1 MPSTPSRAAPGRKS
15 LATLRNIVSL
25 ASAPAEQSE
34 ILVRGLELVVRGL
47 GYDGAVLH
55 LLGPNG
61 GLETAARAGARPEPG
76 GTAGSVDSV
85 VLRAAHG
92 DRLLVWAQGRSWTEE
107 ELRSQGLPPGPGGLR
122 VLAPLSA
129 PDRALGVLE
138 GYRARG
144 GRGGL
149 GDAMAALAVAAGHFA
164 LVLRNRELLEGN
176 LAKIQQLLALQ
187 RVSRQMTAGG
197 ELGDLLRMVVE
208 EAMHLT
214 GAQGGTLYLI
224 DREDEGQLALQ
235 AWSGE
240 APAPGRERI
249 PLGYGI
255 AGWVARGGRALRVSD
270 RSAGREAGAYASRR
284 SQLAV
289 PLVSEAR
296 VLGVLAVEGRG
307 ELGFTPTHE
316 EILGLFAAQAAKA
329 IEARRFLQEIRDER
343 DLRDQILDG
352 TPNGVVALDRGRH
365 VTLMNRAA
373 RRFLGVAEAPEGNP
387 LERYLNVPAVH
398 EEVSRVLAD
407 EGSGESIE
415 VAAPGHAAGGEEGRY
430 LRVSAFPLANRPGA
444 TLILQDLTDRR
455 RLNER
460 VQRMSRLASIGQL
473 AAGIAHEIRNPLT
486 GVAISLDI
494 LREEAGL
501 SPEGRALLEDINREI
516 DRLETLIRGLL
527 DFARPQPPA
536 FRPMRVAKAL
546 EWHRTFGEQC
556 RKKGVDFRLELRDNP
571 KLQGDPEKLKQL
583 FLNLAINALEA
594 VPAGGEIRVWAEALP
609 GKAHPWV
616 RVGVED
622 TGPGM
627 DEETAAQ
634 AFNPFFTTKNEGTGL
649 GLSIA
654 HSIAEQ
660 HGGRIDLQSRPGRG
674 ARFTVDLPA
683 LPAPEEA

>member
-1 MPSTPSRAAPGRKS
+1 MPPRAAPGGAHLTVLREI
-15 LATLRNIVSL
+15 ATL
-25 ASAPAEQSE
+25 ASAFGERAEVVGR
-34 ILVRGLELVVRGL
+34 ILELVVGGL
-47 GYDGAVLH
+47 GYDGAALH
-55 LLGPNG
+55 LLRPG
-61 GLETAARAGARPEPG
+61 GIVETAARAGAPPDPG
-76 GTAGSVDSV
+76 LAASAPTGDPV

-92 DRLLVWAQGRSWTEE
+92 ERLLVLVQGRVLMEDEFRTA
-107 ELRSQGLPPGPGGLR
+107 RPPPGSGGIQ
-122 VLAPLSA
+122 VFAPVRLS
-129 PDRALGVLE
+129 DRAVGVLE
-138 GYRARG
+138 GVWRRRRRG
-144 GRGGL
+144 DPGGAL
-149 GDAMAALAVAAGHFA
+149 TALAAVAGQLA
-164 LVLRNRELLEGN
+164 LVLRHRELLEGN
-176 LAKIQQLLALQ
+176 LSKIQQLLALQ
-187 RVSRQMTAGG
+187 RISRQMTAGG
-197 ELGDLLRMVVE
+197 ELGELLQMVVD
-208 EAMHLT
+208 EALRLT
-214 GAQGGTLYLI
+214 GAQGGALYLL
-224 DREDEGQLALQ
+224 DREDEGQLSLQ

-270 RSAGREAGAYASRR
+270 RGAGREPETYASRR

-307 ELGFTPTHE
+307 EEAFTPTHE

-329 IEARRFLQEIRDER
+329 IEARRFLQEIREER
-343 DLRDQILDG
+343 DLREQILDG
-352 TPNGVVALDRGRH
+352 TPNGVVALDGSRR
-365 VTLMNRAA
+365 VTLMNGAA
-373 RRFLGVAEAPEGNP
+373 RRFLGVEEAPEGNP
-387 LERYLNVPAVH
+387 LERYLNVAAVH
-398 EEVSRVLAD
+398 EEVSRVLSGEDPRESLEIGAPGAPSGS
-407 EGSGESIE
+407 EGS
-415 VAAPGHAAGGEEGRY
+415 RF

-444 TLILQDLTDRR
+444 TLILQDLTERR
-455 RLNER
+455 RLGER

-494 LREEAGL
+494 LREEPGL
-501 SPEGRALLEDINREI
+501 SPEGRALLDDINREI

-571 KLQGDPEKLKQL
+571 KVHGDPEKLKQL

-594 VPAGGEIRVWAEALP
+594 VPAGGEIRVWAEGVP
-609 GKAHPWV
+609 DKPRPWV
-616 RVGVED
+616 RVVVED

-634 AFNPFFTTKNEGTGL
+634 VFNPFFTTKNEGTGL

-683 LPAPEEA
+683 LPAREET